1 MIGSRI
7 DDWLSRGAVVAVAR
21 VVHAVFFVAVA
32 AYCFLSYSPFAYAQF
47 IKPNVV
53 PALTDFVMISQWY
66 FCVVVLL
73 TTLTLM
79 PQLRGRPG
87 QWLAV
92 AYVVLWGALAALSL
106 YAQPLRTIGNSR
118 LGYAIGLLALSAP
131 VWVAAIDHIAR
142 PAPDVRPA
150 RLSRLLAACIGTA
163 IVGWAAY
170 ALAVPVRLANQ
181 PAIAL
186 GKSELAVALAS
197 SLVVNLYGFTA
208 LFLALATLIA
218 IAQLSSTAARAE
230 YWLFVLLLGGSAAL
244 ILYFLV
250 CASIAFVGVEAAA
263 ASGALG
269 LALAAVWADLA
280 RLRAGRDRPLDVL
293 ALFGA
298 PLAGSGSRPAAAAA
312 ICALPLVAY
321 GLVAAVSH
329 LDWNF
334 LLQKLTVLLVWMAAF
349 ALVSRLGPAE
359 AKAQYVRPGFGRTYI
374 VPLLIFGLYHG
385 FVSLEARNARATA
398 TYAALDPSYRLVRD
412 ARTARSAETAEYY
425 AFLRSHTLIPPGDVP
440 PLDVD
445 LVKPLAPAAGRP
457 PDIYLLIVDSLRR
470 DYLSPYNPQVTF
482 TPAIGSFAS
491 ESYVFDRAFTR
502 YAGTALSMASIWAGG
517 MVPHMLEVASFER
530 RNTLLKLLTA
540 NRYARMM
547 NVDHIISD
555 LVAPDDNLVQLDRGK
570 STMQFDLCSTLGEL
584 EQRVE
589 SSDPSRPIFFYSLPQ
604 NVHIAVA
611 SRRKVPAGESYPG
624 FFPAVASSIRRIDG
638 CLGSFIDFL
647 KRTNRYDN
655 SIVILTADH
664 GDSLGEEGRWGHAF
678 FIVPEVM
685 RIPLIVHVSSR
696 LRERMPVDLS
706 ALTFS
711 SDIVPS
717 LYALL
722 GYEPGVPGPLAG
734 RTAFGRSADD
744 SAWRRRDEFLL
755 ASSYG
760 AVYAVL
766 RRNGTR
772 MYVVDAVDGSDSAFD
787 LSGDGVGRRL
797 PVTETL
803 STESRAHIRQHLAVL
818 ARENRYRPRS

>member
-1 MIGSRI
+1 
-7 DDWLSRGAVVAVAR
+7 
-21 VVHAVFFVAVA
+21 
-32 AYCFLSYSPFAYAQF
+32 
-47 IKPNVV
+47 
-53 PALTDFVMISQWY
+53 
-66 FCVVVLL
+66 
-73 TTLTLM
+73 
-79 PQLRGRPG
+79 
-87 QWLAV
+87 
-92 AYVVLWGALAALSL
+92 
-106 YAQPLRTIGNSR
+106 
-118 LGYAIGLLALSAP
+118 
-131 VWVAAIDHIAR
+131 
-142 PAPDVRPA
+142 
-150 RLSRLLAACIGTA
+150 
-163 IVGWAAY
+163 
-170 ALAVPVRLANQ
+170 
-181 PAIAL
+181 
-186 GKSELAVALAS
+186 
-197 SLVVNLYGFTA
+197 
-208 LFLALATLIA
+208 
-218 IAQLSSTAARAE
+218 
-230 YWLFVLLLGGSAAL
+230 
-244 ILYFLV
+244 
-250 CASIAFVGVEAAA
+250 
-263 ASGALG
+263 
-269 LALAAVWADLA
+269 
-280 RLRAGRDRPLDVL
+280 
-293 ALFGA
+293 
-298 PLAGSGSRPAAAAA
+298 
-312 ICALPLVAY
+312 
-321 GLVAAVSH
+321 VAAVSH

-685 RIPLIVHVSSR
+685 RIPLIVHVPSR